1 MTQMSLEIKGF
12 DKLIGIAERYPSVS
26 EKFINLA
33 INRSLL
39 RVWAAEKQQAP
50 FGVSGILRD
59 NWRVDMGRF
68 TGRLYSLAK
77 YATDVEKGTAPHFVP
92 VDEIAPWAKKKGLN
106 PWAVAKSIAKKG
118 TKANPFFARSINDAT
133 AGVNEEFK
141 NAMKSITSQL
151 ASGTI

>member
-1 MTQMSLEIKGF
+1 MISLEITGL
-12 DKLIGIAERYPSVS
+12 DKLIGVAEKYPSVS
-26 EKFINLA
+26 EKYINLA

-39 RVWAAEKQQAP
+39 RVWAAEKQEAP

-59 NWRVDMGRF
+59 NWKVEMGRF

-77 YATDVEKGTAPHFVP
+77 YALDVEQGTKPHFVP

-118 TKANPFFARSINDAT
+118 TKANPFFARAVTNAT
-133 AGVNEEFK
+133 DGVNTEMQA
-141 NAMKSITSQL
+141 AMKSITAEL
-151 ASGTI
+151 ASGSI

>member
-1 MTQMSLEIKGF
+1 MISLEIKGL
-12 DKLIGIAERYPSVS
+12 DKLIGVAEKYPSVS

-39 RVWAAEKQQAP
+39 RVWAAEKQSAP

-59 NWRVDMGRF
+59 NWKVEMGRF

-77 YATDVEKGTAPHFVP
+77 YALDVEKGTKPHFVS

-106 PWAVAKSIAKKG
+106 PWAVAKSISKKG
-118 TKANPFFARSINDAT
+118 TKANPFFARAINNAT
-133 AGVNEEFK
+133 DGVNEEFK
-141 NAMKSITSQL
+141 NAMKSITAEL
-151 ASGTI
+151 ASGSI